1 MGVLKHRQAAPSS
14 VGVGILSVSTTRVR
28 ENDESGLWMVRRAKK
43 EGHDVRFHQV
53 VADDIT
59 AIRDA
64 ALRAIRN
71 HGLQALLIT
80 GGTGITS
87 TDVTIEAIKP
97 LFVKEM
103 TAFGAIFAQIS
114 YEEIDSAAILSRA
127 AAGIVG
133 STAVYCMPGSKKA
146 CQLACK
152 ALIFPEL
159 GHVVAH
165 IK

>member
-1 MGVLKHRQAAPSS
+1 MGVHQHRHAGPES
-14 VGVGILSVSTTRVR
+14 VGLGILSVSTTRAL
-28 ENDESGLWMVRRAKK
+28 ENDESGRWMVRRAKK
-43 EGHDVRFHQV
+43 EGHDIRFHQV
-53 VADDIT
+53 VTDEIT

-71 HGLQALLIT
+71 HGLQALLVT
-80 GGTGITS
+80 GGTGITP

-97 LFVKEM
+97 LFSKEM
-103 TAFGAIFAQIS
+103 TAFGAIFAQLS

-127 AAGIVG
+127 AAGVIG
-133 STAVYCMPGSKKA
+133 STVVYCMPGSKKA

-165 IK
+165 IQ

>member
-87 TDVTIEAIKP
+87 TDVTIEAIKT
-97 LFVKEM
+97 LV
-103 TAFGAIFAQIS
+103 
-114 YEEIDSAAILSRA
+114 
-127 AAGIVG
+127 
-133 STAVYCMPGSKKA
+133 
-146 CQLACK
+146 CQGNDR
-152 ALIFPEL
+152 IR
-159 GHVVAH
+159 GHLCP
-165 IK
+165 KQLRRD